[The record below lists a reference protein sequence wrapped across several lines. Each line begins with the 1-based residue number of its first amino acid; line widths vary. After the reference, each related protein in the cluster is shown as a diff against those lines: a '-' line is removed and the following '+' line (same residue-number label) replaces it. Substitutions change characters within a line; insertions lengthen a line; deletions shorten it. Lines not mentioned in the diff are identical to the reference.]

1 MEIRYDRTGQ
11 PYKGER
17 FFSRGKPAQCPKC
30 ESPRMVLI
38 LYGLP
43 GPREV
48 AFAKEGLI
56 ALGGCMMTGDDA
68 KWECWDCHTCVWPV
82 EWKPQ

>member
-1 MEIRYDRTGQ
+1 
-11 PYKGER
+11 
-17 FFSRGKPAQCPKC
+17 
-30 ESPRMVLI
+30 MVLI

-68 KWECWDCHTCVWPV
+68 KWECLDCHTCVWPV